1 MDTRSK
7 NLSYAS
13 NNRNYTKIS
22 SFDYGSSNKQYLNPS
37 TSFKNK
43 VKNEISQ
50 NIYQEKLNYQYQ
62 SEAEEL
68 FARIGLDSEAK
79 IFLTN
84 TRKWL
89 LKKVLSNYL
98 RESLDNLGNL
108 NKELNENF
116 GKNLI
121 EFNQFNFESN
131 QYRNLKGQLQIN
143 RLQKITLDE
152 LFAYYEVNKVYGT
165 FWEIKNVSMEE
176 ARKIHQNFLDLMKQR
191 EKLDKI
197 LKVPDYEIC
206 VIRYEINFNNSD
218 VKLIHAWIIENT
230 FLRD

>member
-1 MDTRSK
+1 MLLDIDFPTPKMSPEKTMETRSK

-13 NNRNYTKIS
+13 NNRNYNKIS
-22 SFDYGSSNKQYLNPS
+22 SFDYGSSSKQYLNPS

-62 SEAEEL
+62 AETEEL
-68 FARIGLDSEAK
+68 FARIGLESEAK
-79 IFLTN
+79 IFLAN

-98 RESLDNLGNL
+98 RESLENLGNL
-108 NKELNENF
+108 NKELNEHF
-116 GKNLI
+116 GKHLI
-121 EFNQFNFESN
+121 DFDHFNYETN
-131 QYRNLKGQLQIN
+131 QYRNLNVQSQRN

-176 ARKIHQNFLDLMKQR
+176 SRKIHQNFLNLMRLR
-191 EKLDKI
+191 EKFDKI

-206 VIRYEINFNNSD
+206 IIR
-218 VKLIHAWIIENT
+218 LQ
-230 FLRD
+230 L